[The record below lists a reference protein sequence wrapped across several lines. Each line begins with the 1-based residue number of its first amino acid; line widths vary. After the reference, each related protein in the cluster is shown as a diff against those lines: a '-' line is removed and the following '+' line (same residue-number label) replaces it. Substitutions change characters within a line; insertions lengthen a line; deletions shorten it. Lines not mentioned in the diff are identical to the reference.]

1 VPSGIRANTDI
12 PLQSSAPSPTT
23 DDPASRA
30 PGEYCRMLIAL
41 LAVLGVD
48 LIVIVVIVAVVLSR
62 RLWVSR
68 QPGVFKGAIRVV
80 QGEVPGL
87 KAKWKRGHG
96 RWIRDVLVW
105 NKAPFGFR
113 NEFVAAEALAGEI
126 RVAGPGEIKRLGKH
140 PAVIPVTADGGARI
154 EIAVTEDGREQA
166 HGPFPTVPGAA
177 AGSPAAL

>member
-1 VPSGIRANTDI
+1 
-12 PLQSSAPSPTT
+12 
-23 DDPASRA
+23 
-30 PGEYCRMLIAL
+30 MLIAL

-140 PAVIPVTADGGARI
+140 PAVIPVTADEGARI

>member
-1 VPSGIRANTDI
+1 
-12 PLQSSAPSPTT
+12 
-23 DDPASRA
+23 
-30 PGEYCRMLIAL
+30 MLIAL

-48 LIVIVVIVAVVLSR
+48 LIVIVVIVAAVLSR

-80 QGEVPGL
+80 QGEIPGL
-87 KAKWKRGHG
+87 KAKWKRGYG

-126 RVAGPGEIKRLGKH
+126 RAAEPGEIKRLGKH

-166 HGPFPTVPGAA
+166 HGPFPAAPEAA
-177 AGSPAAL
+177 AGSPAAVKRG

>member
-1 VPSGIRANTDI
+1 
-12 PLQSSAPSPTT
+12 
-23 DDPASRA
+23 
-30 PGEYCRMLIAL
+30 MLIAL

-48 LIVIVVIVAVVLSR
+48 LIVIVVIMAAVLSR

-87 KAKWKRGHG
+87 KAKWKRGYG

-105 NKAPFGFR
+105 NKAPFVFR
-113 NEFVAAEALAGEI
+113 NEFVAAEALAGEV
-126 RVAGPGEIKRLGKH
+126 RVAKPGEIKRLGKH

-154 EIAVTEDGREQA
+154 QIAVTEDRRERA
-166 HGPFPTVPGAA
+166 LGPFTVTPEAGASSSGPDA
-177 AGSPAAL
+177 ATTPPPRHDQS